1 MRISKAIIPVAGLG
15 TRFLPVSISVPKAMI
30 PVFDRPPIHFSVQ
43 EASES
48 GIDHIILD
56 ASEGQESILKYFDKR
71 PDLEEA
77 VTNRKN
83 PEMLELLR
91 EIPDMAD
98 ISVVIQKEQLGLGHA
113 ILQARKTIGEQDFAI
128 LLPDDL
134 ILSNRP
140 TIGEMCSIAE
150 ETNNMVLAVREVEEE
165 AVPNLGIFNQGND
178 FGNTVEVLGMVEKP
192 SLETAPSNMAI
203 IGRYVLPAEIFE
215 AIQNTPPGSLGE
227 IQLTDGIIALLNTF
241 DCTGYKFTGTH
252 FDVGTPFGM
261 LNASLHIAKT
271 QFGFDL
277 KK

>member
-48 GIDHIILD
+48 GIDHIILV
-56 ASEGQESILKYFDKR
+56 ASEGQEAILKYFDKR

-113 ILQARKTIGEQDFAI
+113 ILQARKTIGEQDFAV

-165 AVPNLGIFNQGND
+165 AVPNLGIVNQGND
-178 FGNTVEVLGMVEKP
+178 FGNTVEVRGMVEKP

-227 IQLTDGIIALLNTF
+227 IQLTDGMIALLNTF

>member
-48 GIDHIILD
+48 GIDHIILV
-56 ASEGQESILKYFDKR
+56 ASEGQEAILKYFDKR

-113 ILQARKTIGEQDFAI
+113 ILQARKTIGEQDFAVI
-128 LLPDDL
+128 LPDDL

-165 AVPNLGIFNQGND
+165 AVPNLGIVNQGND
-178 FGNTVEVLGMVEKP
+178 FGNTVEVRGMVEKP

-227 IQLTDGIIALLNTF
+227 IQLTDGMIALLNTF

>member
-15 TRFLPVSISVPKAMI
+15 TRFPPVSISVPKAMI

-48 GIDHIILD
+48 GIDHITLV

-165 AVPNLGIFNQGND
+165 AVPNLGIVNQGND

>member
-48 GIDHIILD
+48 GIDHITLV

-165 AVPNLGIFNQGND
+165 AVPNLGIVNQGND

>member
-1 MRISKAIIPVAGLG
+1 
-15 TRFLPVSISVPKAMI
+15 MI

-48 GIDHIILD
+48 GIDHITLV

-165 AVPNLGIFNQGND
+165 AVPNLGIVNQGND

-271 QFGFDL
+271 QFGFDI

>member
-30 PVFDRPPIHFSVQ
+30 PVFDRPPIHFSVK

-48 GIDHIILD
+48 GIDHITLV

-83 PEMLELLR
+83 PQMLELLR

-165 AVPNLGIFNQGND
+165 AVPNLGIVNQGND

>member
-48 GIDHIILD
+48 GIDHIILV
-56 ASEGQESILKYFDKR
+56 ASEGQEAILKYFDKR

-113 ILQARKTIGEQDFAI
+113 ILQARKTIGEQDFAV

-165 AVPNLGIFNQGND
+165 AVPNLGIVNQGND

-227 IQLTDGIIALLNTF
+227 IQLTDGMIALLNTF

>member
-30 PVFDRPPIHFSVQ
+30 PVFDRPHIHFSVQ

-48 GIDHIILD
+48 GIDHITLV

-165 AVPNLGIFNQGND
+165 AVPNLGIVNQGND

-241 DCTGYKFTGTH
+241 DCTAYKFTGTH

-261 LNASLHIAKT
+261 LNDSLHIAKT

>member
-48 GIDHIILD
+48 GIDHITLV

-165 AVPNLGIFNQGND
+165 AVPNLGIVNQGND

-227 IQLTDGIIALLNTF
+227 IQLTDGMIALLNTF

>member
-15 TRFLPVSISVPKAMI
+15 TRFLPVSISVPKSMI
-30 PVFDRPPIHFSVQ
+30 PEFDRPPIHFSVQ
-43 EASES
+43 EAAES
-48 GIDHIILD
+48 GSDHIILV
-56 ASEGQESILKYFDKR
+56 ASEGQEAILKYSDKT

-113 ILQARKTIGEQDFAI
+113 ILQARKTIGEQDFAV

-165 AVPNLGIFNQGND
+165 AVPNLGIVNQGND

-227 IQLTDGIIALLNTF
+227 IQLTDGMIALLNTF

>member
-15 TRFLPVSISVPKAMI
+15 TRFLPVSISVPKSMI

-43 EASES
+43 EAAES
-48 GIDHIILD
+48 GSDHIILV
-56 ASEGQESILKYFDKR
+56 ASEGQEAILKYFDKR
-71 PDLEEA
+71 LDLEEA

-113 ILQARKTIGEQDFAI
+113 ILQARKTIGEQDFAV

-150 ETNNMVLAVREVEEE
+150 ETNNMVLAIREVEEE
-165 AVPNLGIFNQGND
+165 A
-178 FGNTVEVLGMVEKP
+178 E
-192 SLETAPSNMAI
+192 S
-203 IGRYVLPAEIFE
+203 
-215 AIQNTPPGSLGE
+215 
-227 IQLTDGIIALLNTF
+227 
-241 DCTGYKFTGTH
+241 
-252 FDVGTPFGM
+252 
-261 LNASLHIAKT
+261 
-271 QFGFDL
+271 
-277 KK
+277 

>member
-15 TRFLPVSISVPKAMI
+15 TRFLPVSISVPKSMI

-48 GIDHIILD
+48 GIDHIILV
-56 ASEGQESILKYFDKR
+56 ASEGQEAILKYFDKR

-113 ILQARKTIGEQDFAI
+113 ILQARKTIGEQDFAV

-165 AVPNLGIFNQGND
+165 AVPNLGIVNQGKD

-227 IQLTDGIIALLNTF
+227 IQLTDGMIALLNTF

>member
-48 GIDHIILD
+48 GIDHITLV

-165 AVPNLGIFNQGND
+165 AVPNLGIVNQGND

-271 QFGFDL
+271 QFGFCL

>member
-15 TRFLPVSISVPKAMI
+15 TRFLPVSISVPKSMI

-43 EASES
+43 EASKS
-48 GIDHIILD
+48 GIDHITLV
-56 ASEGQESILKYFDKR
+56 ASEGQEAILKYFDKR

-77 VTNRKN
+77 VTNRQN

-113 ILQARKTIGEQDFAI
+113 ILQARKTIGEQDFAV

-165 AVPNLGIFNQGND
+165 AVPNLGIVNQGND

-192 SLETAPSNMAI
+192 SLETAPSNIAI

-227 IQLTDGIIALLNTF
+227 IQLTDGMIALLNTF

>member
-30 PVFDRPPIHFSVQ
+30 PVFDRPPIHFSVK

-48 GIDHIILD
+48 GIDHITLV

-165 AVPNLGIFNQGND
+165 AVPNLGIVNQGND

>member
-1 MRISKAIIPVAGLG
+1 M
-15 TRFLPVSISVPKAMI
+15 
-30 PVFDRPPIHFSVQ
+30 
-43 EASES
+43 
-48 GIDHIILD
+48 
-56 ASEGQESILKYFDKR
+56 YKR
-71 PDLEEA
+71 
-77 VTNRKN
+77 
-83 PEMLELLR
+83 
-91 EIPDMAD
+91 
-98 ISVVIQKEQLGLGHA
+98 QEQLGLGHA
-113 ILQARKTIGEQDFAI
+113 ILQARKTIGEQDFAV

-165 AVPNLGIFNQGND
+165 AVPNLGIVNQGND

-227 IQLTDGIIALLNTF
+227 IQLTDGMIALLNTF

>member
-48 GIDHIILD
+48 GIDHITLV

-134 ILSNRP
+134 ILSNKP

-165 AVPNLGIFNQGND
+165 AVPNLGIVNQGND

>member
-15 TRFLPVSISVPKAMI
+15 TRFLPVSISVPKSMI

-43 EASES
+43 EASKS
-48 GIDHIILD
+48 GIDHITLV
-56 ASEGQESILKYFDKR
+56 ASEGQEAILKYFDKR

-113 ILQARKTIGEQDFAI
+113 ILQARKTIGEQDFAV

-165 AVPNLGIFNQGND
+165 AVPNLGIVNQGND

-227 IQLTDGIIALLNTF
+227 IQLTDGMIALLNTF

-252 FDVGTPFGM
+252 FDVGAPFGM

>member
-48 GIDHIILD
+48 GIDHIILV
-56 ASEGQESILKYFDKR
+56 ASEGQEAILKYFDKR

-165 AVPNLGIFNQGND
+165 AVPNLGIVNQGND

-227 IQLTDGIIALLNTF
+227 IQLTDGMIALLNTF

>member
-48 GIDHIILD
+48 GIDHITLV
-56 ASEGQESILKYFDKR
+56 ASEGQETILKYFDKR

-113 ILQARKTIGEQDFAI
+113 ILQARKTIGEQDFAV

-165 AVPNLGIFNQGND
+165 AVPNLGIVNQGND

-227 IQLTDGIIALLNTF
+227 IQLTDGMIALLNTF

>member
-15 TRFLPVSISVPKAMI
+15 TRFLPVSISVPKSMI

-48 GIDHIILD
+48 GIDHITLV
-56 ASEGQESILKYFDKR
+56 ASEGQETILKYFDKR

-113 ILQARKTIGEQDFAI
+113 ILQARKTIGEQDFAV

-165 AVPNLGIFNQGND
+165 AVPNLGIVNQGND
-178 FGNTVEVLGMVEKP
+178 FGNTVEVRGMVEKP

-227 IQLTDGIIALLNTF
+227 IQLTDGMIALLNTF

>member
-48 GIDHIILD
+48 GIDHITLV

-165 AVPNLGIFNQGND
+165 AVPNLGIVNQGND

-227 IQLTDGIIALLNTF
+227 IQLTDGMIGLLNTF

>member
-15 TRFLPVSISVPKAMI
+15 TRFLPVSISVPKSMI

-48 GIDHIILD
+48 GIDHIILV
-56 ASEGQESILKYFDKR
+56 ASEGQEAILKYFDKR

-113 ILQARKTIGEQDFAI
+113 ILQARKTIGEQDFAV

-165 AVPNLGIFNQGND
+165 AVPNLGIVNQGKD

-192 SLETAPSNMAI
+192 SLETAPSNIAI

>member
-15 TRFLPVSISVPKAMI
+15 TRFLPVSISVPKSMI

-48 GIDHIILD
+48 GIDHITLV
-56 ASEGQESILKYFDKR
+56 ASEGQETILKYFDKR

-113 ILQARKTIGEQDFAI
+113 ILQARKTIGEQDFAV

-165 AVPNLGIFNQGND
+165 AVPNLGIVNQGKD
-178 FGNTVEVLGMVEKP
+178 FGTTVEVLGMVEKP

-227 IQLTDGIIALLNTF
+227 IQLTDGMIALLNTF

>member
-15 TRFLPVSISVPKAMI
+15 TRFLPVSISVPKSMI

-48 GIDHIILD
+48 GIDHIILV
-56 ASEGQESILKYFDKR
+56 ASEGQEAILKYFDKR

-113 ILQARKTIGEQDFAI
+113 ILQARKTIGEQDFAV

-165 AVPNLGIFNQGND
+165 AVPNLGIVNQGKD

-227 IQLTDGIIALLNTF
+227 IQLTDGMIALLNTF
-241 DCTGYKFTGTH
+241 DCTGYKFTGTQ

>member
-1 MRISKAIIPVAGLG
+1 MRISKAILPVAGLG
-15 TRFLPVSISVPKAMI
+15 TRFLPVSISVPKSMI

-48 GIDHIILD
+48 GIDHIILV
-56 ASEGQESILKYFDKR
+56 ASEGQEAILKYFDKR

-113 ILQARKTIGEQDFAI
+113 ILQARKTIGEQDFAV

-140 TIGEMCSIAE
+140 TIGKMCSIAE

-165 AVPNLGIFNQGND
+165 AVPNLGIVNQGKD

-227 IQLTDGIIALLNTF
+227 IQLTDGMIALLNTF

>member
-48 GIDHIILD
+48 GIDHITLV

-113 ILQARKTIGEQDFAI
+113 ILQARKTIGEQDFAV

-165 AVPNLGIFNQGND
+165 AVPNLGIVNQGND
-178 FGNTVEVLGMVEKP
+178 FGNTVEVRGMVEKP

>member
-48 GIDHIILD
+48 GIDHITLV

-113 ILQARKTIGEQDFAI
+113 ILQARKTIGEQDFAV

-134 ILSNRP
+134 ILCNRP

-165 AVPNLGIFNQGND
+165 AVPNLGIVNQGND